1 MSRAATHSVTTATA
15 AGRMGCNPGATP
27 PFRVSRPLQLRLHR
41 GEVEVVPPFDE
52 LPVAHP
58 GDAHAG
64 ELHRPLRGSEAER
77 VATMR
82 TAHRAPDRDLVTF
95 DDAVL
100 DDDLHVGK
108 RGAERGEERK
118 EC

>member
-1 MSRAATHSVTTATA
+1 MPAATICAATHSVRTATA
-15 AGRMGCNPGATP
+15 AGRMGCNPGARAP
-27 PFRVSRPLQLRLHR
+27 PFRASRRLQLRLHR

-64 ELHRPLRGSEAER
+64 ELHRPLRGSEAEG

-82 TAHRAPDRDLVTF
+82 TAHRAPDRDLVAF
-95 DDAVL
+95 D
-100 DDDLHVGK
+100 
-108 RGAERGEERK
+108 
-118 EC
+118 